1 MFVVIEYMGE
11 PEFLKD
17 DEGKVMMFKYYTD
30 ALDASRDCVNGIVVN
45 LSKTSDDE

>member
-17 DEGKVMMFKYYTD
+17 EEGKVIMFKFRTD
-30 ALDASRDCVNGIVVN
+30 AVDAARDCANGIVVN
-45 LSKTSDDE
+45 LSQYRDE